1 MAVVSCSTAGGGSA
15 QAASLI
21 LIRCKRDKGMG
32 EKREHRPVAWWPC
45 PGDTAGEPLCCAW
58 IYIVKISTYLQS
70 RLRVHKTKKK
80 GDSNIPVRN
89 GRARAVLWRR
99 RIRQVVGRVGWRCT
113 QSNPGVPGP
122 THTSTLHLPGGSK
135 FDPPGSMRRS
145 CSLSSPKSSAGEM
158 RRRGLLMRR
167 TKGLS
172 NESGGARARSGT
184 MS

>member
-1 MAVVSCSTAGGGSA
+1 M
-15 QAASLI
+15 
-21 LIRCKRDKGMG
+21 
-32 EKREHRPVAWWPC
+32 
-45 PGDTAGEPLCCAW
+45 
-58 IYIVKISTYLQS
+58 KISTYLQS

-99 RIRQVVGRVGWRCT
+99 RIGQVVGCVGWQCT

-122 THTSTLHLPGGSK
+122 THTGTLHLPGGSK
-135 FDPPGSMRRS
+135 FDPPGSTRRS

-158 RRRGLLMRR
+158 RQRGLLMRR

-172 NESGGARARSGT
+172 NESGGARAKLGT
-184 MS
+184 MSRWWSCTTWKLGAARGVSVRGAGGGSSGLSIRGAAIGGTW